1 MTERRSLEHLVAP
14 DEAGERLDRVLAR
27 NHQELSRARIQSL
40 IEGGRLIAGGA
51 TITDANYRVK
61 PGERL
66 TLKIPPA
73 RPARPEPQDIP
84 LRIAYED
91 DHLLVVDKPAGLV
104 VHPAAGNPDGTLVNA
119 LIAHCG
125 ESLSGIGGERRPGIV
140 HRLDKDTS
148 GLMVVAKTD
157 GAHIGL
163 SNALSART
171 LTREYNAL
179 LWGVPDPR
187 DGEIEGDIG
196 RSRRNRKKMDVLR
209 EGGKAALTR
218 YRVER
223 AYGRVASLVA
233 CRLATGRTHQIR
245 VHMTHIGHP
254 VVGDPL
260 YGGRHQA
267 LTETLPV
274 ELQEKLAG
282 FRRQALH
289 ARRIAFHHPATNEV
303 IDLQSPLPDDMAAL
317 VDSLEAA
324 FPPA

>member
-1 MTERRSLEHLVAP
+1 VTERRSLEHLVAP

-303 IDLQSPLPDDMAAL
+303 ID
-317 VDSLEAA
+317 
-324 FPPA
+324 